1 VENSPCAYLVG
12 AGPGDPG
19 LITVRGRHLLRR
31 ADVIIYDHLVDSRL
45 LRYARP
51 NAELIFV
58 GKKAGCH
65 TLPQDQISQ
74 LLIEKAQNCEC
85 VVRLKGGDPF
95 VFGRGGEESLE
106 LGRAGIAFEIIP
118 GVTAGVAAAAYAGIP
133 LTHRDFA
140 SSLAF
145 ITGHEDADRTGPSR
159 IDWPALGRWQGTLVF
174 YMSVK
179 NLSSICRTLR
189 QHGMSPDT
197 PAALIS
203 RGTTPRQQTLTATVA
218 TLPDIAVEH
227 NISPPAVI
235 VIGQVVTLRE
245 HLNWFEKRPLFRRRI
260 VVTRSRRQA
269 GELLDSLTMLGADV
283 LECPTIKIEPP
294 VDSQPLHNAIRELHN
309 YDWIIFTSVN
319 GVDAFFGALD
329 NLGLDTRHLAGA
341 RVCAIGPATAGCL
354 KSNGL
359 VADLI
364 PPRFRAESIVETL
377 EQNEKLEGTNILL
390 PRADIAPPD
399 LSLSLRNSGANV
411 HEITAYR
418 TVIDEEPLDG
428 TVINAL
434 EQDAIDWITFTSSST
449 VRNFLERIDQKLLS
463 GKSFRIASIGPVTSD
478 TIRQAGLEVH
488 VQPEQYTI
496 PALIAAIIDSEKQ
509 NQTKKKKRI

>member
-1 VENSPCAYLVG
+1 MDNSPRVYLVG

-19 LITVRGRHLLRR
+19 LVTVRGRQLLRR
-31 ADVIIYDHLVDSRL
+31 ADVIIYDHLVASRL
-45 LRYARP
+45 LRYTQP

-58 GKKAGCH
+58 GKKADCH
-65 TLPQDQISQ
+65 TLPQDQINR

-95 VFGRGGEESLE
+95 VFGRGGEEALE
-106 LGRAGIAFEIIP
+106 LSRAGIPFEIVP

-140 SSLAF
+140 SNLAF

-159 IDWPALGRWQGTLVF
+159 IDWPALGKWQGTLVF

-179 NLSSICRTLR
+179 NLSFICRTLQ

-203 RGTTPRQQTLTATVA
+203 WGTTPRQRTLTATVA
-218 TLPDIAVEH
+218 ALPDLAVEH
-227 NISPPAVI
+227 DISPPAVI
-235 VIGQVVTLRE
+235 VIGKVVTLRDR
-245 HLNWFEKRPLFRRRI
+245 LNWFEKRPLFHRRI
-260 VVTRSRRQA
+260 VVTRSRRQG
-269 GELLDSLTMLGADV
+269 GELLDRLTMLGADV

-294 VDSQPLHNAIRELHN
+294 VDTQPLHKAISELNN

-319 GVDAFFGALD
+319 GVDAFFHALET
-329 NLGLDTRHLAGA
+329 LGFDTRRLAGSS
-341 RVCAIGPATAGCL
+341 VCAIGPATAGRL

-359 VADLI
+359 IADLI

-377 EQNEKLEGTNILL
+377 EQNEKLEGNNILL

-418 TVIDEEPLDG
+418 TVIDEAPLDE
-428 TVINAL
+428 VVNAL
-434 EQDAIDWITFTSSST
+434 EQNSIDWITFTSSST
-449 VRNFLERIDQKLLS
+449 VRNFLERIDKKLLS
-463 GKSFRIASIGPVTSD
+463 GKSFRIAGIGPVTSD

-488 VQPEQYTI
+488 VQPEQHTI
-496 PALIAAIIDSEKQ
+496 PALIAAIIDFEIR
-509 NQTKKKKRI
+509 NQKHET

>member
-1 VENSPCAYLVG
+1 VDSSVRVYLVG

-19 LITVRGRHLLRR
+19 LITVRGRQLLCR

-65 TLPQDQISQ
+65 TLPQDQINQ
-74 LLIEKAQNCEC
+74 LLIEKAQSCEC
-85 VVRLKGGDPF
+85 IVRLKGGDPF

-106 LGRAGIAFEIIP
+106 LGRAGVSFEIIP

-159 IDWPALGRWQGTLVF
+159 IDWPALGKWQGTLVF

-179 NLSSICRTLR
+179 NLSLICRTLQ

-218 TLPDIAVEH
+218 TLPDMAVEH

-235 VIGQVVTLRE
+235 VIGKVVTLRE
-245 HLNWFEKRPLFRRRI
+245 HLNWFERRPLFRRRI
-260 VVTRSRRQA
+260 VVTRPRRQG
-269 GELLDSLTMLGADV
+269 GELIDSLTMLGADV

-294 VDSQPLHNAIRELHN
+294 VDIQPLHNAIRELHN

-319 GVDAFFGALD
+319 GVDAFF
-329 NLGLDTRHLAGA
+329 
-341 RVCAIGPATAGCL
+341 IGPATAGRL

-359 VADLI
+359 VADLV

-377 EQNEKLEGTNILL
+377 EQNEKLEDTNILL

-399 LSLSLRNSGANV
+399 LSLSLRNSGASV

-418 TVIDEEPLDG
+418 IVIDEEPLDG
-428 TVINAL
+428 AVINAL

-449 VRNFLERIDQKLLS
+449 VRNFLERIDKKLLS

-478 TIRQAGLEVH
+478 TIRQAGFEVH
-488 VQPEQYTI
+488 VARTI
-496 PALIAAIIDSEKQ
+496 YYS
-509 NQTKKKKRI
+509 RSHSGHHRR

>member
-1 VENSPCAYLVG
+1 MDNSPRVYLVG

-19 LITVRGRHLLRR
+19 LITVRGRELLCC

-45 LRYARP
+45 LRCARP

-65 TLPQDQISQ
+65 TLPQEQINQ
-74 LLIEKAQNCEC
+74 LLIEKAQSCEC

-106 LGRAGIAFEIIP
+106 LAKAGVSFEIIP

-159 IDWPALGRWQGTLVF
+159 IDWPALGKWQGTLVF

-203 RGTTPRQQTLTATVA
+203 HGTTPRQQTLTATVA
-218 TLPDIAVEH
+218 TLSDMAAEH

-235 VIGQVVTLRE
+235 VIGKVVTLRE
-245 HLNWFEKRPLFRRRI
+245 SLNWFESRPLFRRCI
-260 VVTRSRRQA
+260 VVTRSRRQV
-269 GELLDSLTMLGADV
+269 GELFDSLTMLGADV

-294 VDSQPLHNAIRELHN
+294 ADIQPLHNAIRELHN

-319 GVDAFFGALD
+319 GVDAFFHALGT
-329 NLGLDTRHLAGA
+329 LGLDTRCLTGV
-341 RVCAIGPATAGCL
+341 RVCAIGPATARRL

-359 VADLI
+359 IADLI

-399 LSLSLRNSGANV
+399 LLLSLRNSGANV
-411 HEITAYR
+411 HEIAAYR

-428 TVINAL
+428 AVINAL

-449 VRNFLERIDQKLLS
+449 VRNFIERIDQKLLS

-478 TIRQAGLEVH
+478 TIREAGFEVH

-496 PALIAAIIDSEKQ
+496 PALIAAIIDFETHNRKHEA
-509 NQTKKKKRI
+509 